1 MRTIEEFEKRVK
13 ITGFRNIRIE
23 NVEGFIKAS
32 RNEKLPD
39 VEIQFFNA
47 QYVATW
53 QHLYF
58 AALNALTAFNNGEN
72 LSKNIAVETLL
83 YASAQRQ
90 IRKAMQTMGIRA
102 DTKDVAILIIGEKT
116 RNIKS
121 ALTAISK
128 HLKTEADDSVLE
140 LSNDKSKSIRK
151 IFGISDEEVETIKKK
166 NDSCQALV
174 DLVIERMALLSTG
187 H

>member
-1 MRTIEEFEKRVK
+1 MRTIEEFEKCVE
-13 ITGFRNIRIE
+13 IAGFRNIRIE
-23 NVEGFIKAS
+23 NVEGFIKAL

-39 VEIQFFNA
+39 IEIQFFNA

-90 IRKAMQTMGIRA
+90 IRKAMQMMGITA
-102 DTKDVAILIIGEKT
+102 DTRDVAVLIIGKKT
-116 RNIKS
+116 RNIES
-121 ALTAISK
+121 VLTAISK
-128 HLKTEADDSVLE
+128 HLKAEPDDSVLE
-140 LSNDKSKSIRK
+140 LSSDKSKSIRK
-151 IFGISDEEVETIKKK
+151 IFGILDEEVQTIKKK
-166 NDSCQALV
+166 SDSCQALV
-174 DLVIERMALLSTG
+174 DLVIERMALLSTQ

>member
-1 MRTIEEFEKRVK
+1 MRTIEEFEKCVK
-13 ITGFRNIRIE
+13 ITGFRNTRID
-23 NVEGFIKAS
+23 NVEGFIKAL

-72 LSKNIAVETLL
+72 LSKTIAVETLL
-83 YASAQRQ
+83 YASAQKQ
-90 IRKAMQTMGIRA
+90 IRKAMQIMGIRT
-102 DTKDVAILIIGEKT
+102 DTRDVAVLIIGEKT
-116 RNIKS
+116 RNTKS
-121 ALTAISK
+121 ALTTISK
-128 HLKTEADDSVLE
+128 HLKAEPDDSVLD
-140 LSNDKSKSIRK
+140 LSRDKSKSIRK
-151 IFGISDEEVETIKKK
+151 IFGILDKEVATIKKK
-166 NDSCQALV
+166 NDSCKALV
-174 DLVIERMALLSTG
+174 DLVIERMALLSTQ